1 VWGGERGCCG
11 GVPEARNKKKKGM
24 QQGLVQGRQEILC
37 KMLENGLAPEQVADI
52 TGVGMDEIQNMM
64 E

>member
-1 VWGGERGCCG
+1 
-11 GVPEARNKKKKGM
+11 M
-24 QQGLVQGRQEILC
+24 QQGLVQGRQEILR